1 MKRNYSLMA
10 SLLFAIFLFCQ
21 TTFAAPM
28 LLREGSRGEAVRE
41 LQTILIELEYLEGK
55 PSGFYDKKTAEAVRR
70 FQRDR
75 DLEVDGICGPITR
88 AELKKKDLKKA
99 PEAAKETEK
108 REQAEREA
116 TKKKAAYE
124 KELHEKAVKEGK
136 VVYVSATA
144 YSAYDPGCSHYTASG
159 TRLCK
164 GVIAVD
170 PSFIPLGTRVYI
182 PGYGEAVAEDTGG
195 AIVGNIIDVAF
206 DTHEEALAFGRQDL
220 EIYILEYPW

>member
-1 MKRNYSLMA
+1 M
-10 SLLFAIFLFCQ
+10 
-21 TTFAAPM
+21 
-28 LLREGSRGEAVRE
+28 
-41 LQTILIELEYLEGK
+41 EGK
-55 PSGFYDKKTAEAVRR
+55 PTGVFDKKTTEAVRR

-75 DLEVDGICGPITR
+75 ELEVDGICGPITR

-99 PEAAKETEK
+99 SEAAKEAEK
-108 REQAEREA
+108 REKAAHEA
-116 TKKKAAYE
+116 ARKKADHD
-124 KELHEKAVKEGK
+124 KELHEKAMKEGT

-144 YSAYDPGCSHYTASG
+144 YSAYDSGCGHYTASG
-159 TRLCK
+159 TLLRH

>member
-1 MKRNYSLMA
+1 MKRNLFMLA
-10 SLLFAIFLFCQ
+10 AALVILLFSMQIA
-21 TTFAAPM
+21 FAAA
-28 LLREGSRGEAVRE
+28 LLREGSRGAAVKE
-41 LQTILIELEYLEGK
+41 MQKVLIELEYLKGK
-55 PSGFYDKKTAEAVRR
+55 PSGVFDKATTEAVRR

-75 DLEVDGICGPITR
+75 QLEVDGICGPITQ

-99 PEAAKETEK
+99 PEAARETEK
-108 REQAEREA
+108 REKAEQEA
-116 TKKKAAYE
+116 ARQKAAHD
-124 KELHEKAVKEGK
+124 KELHEKAVREGQ

-144 YSAYDPGCSHYTASG
+144 YSAYDPGNGHYTASG
-159 TRLCK
+159 TPLRR

-170 PSFIPLGTRVYI
+170 PSFIPLGTRVFI

-206 DTHEEALAFGRQDL
+206 DTHEEALEFGRQDM